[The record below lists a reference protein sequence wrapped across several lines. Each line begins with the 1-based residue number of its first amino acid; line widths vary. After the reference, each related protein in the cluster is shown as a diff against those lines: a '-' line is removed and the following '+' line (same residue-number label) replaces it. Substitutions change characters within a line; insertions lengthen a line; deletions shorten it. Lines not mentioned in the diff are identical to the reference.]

1 MKSFKEYLT
10 ESKKVY
16 EFKIKIA
23 GEVSGDSTKQL
34 KQALDQYKVEGC
46 SAGRRTPIQESP
58 VDFPDHKNVNVTIFD
73 VTLAYP
79 ANSAQIRAAVSEG
92 LKLALSCVSV
102 TNLKEEEEIELNHEY
117 DEKSDESVLLQG
129 YEIESE
135 GQKLV
140 GEQQK
145 MSLLKEL
152 NKTKHAGEQYK
163 GVNDELLATGAPKH
177 VKDTPGKQVKVKTKV
192 TNLFTKQVKVPTA
205 KGVK

>member
-16 EFKIKIA
+16 EFKVKIA
-23 GEVSGDSTKQL
+23 GEVSSDATKQL
-34 KQALDQYKVEGC
+34 KQALDKYKVEGC

-79 ANSAQIRAAVSEG
+79 TNSVQVRASVSEG
-92 LKLALSCVSV
+92 LKLPLSCVSV
-102 TNLKEEEEIELNHEY
+102 TNLKEEEEIELNHQH
-117 DEKSDESVLLQG
+117 DEESGDSLLLQD
-129 YEIESE
+129 YENDDK
-135 GQKLV
+135 GQSLV
-140 GEQQK
+140 GETQK
-145 MSLLKEL
+145 MALLKEL

-163 GVNDELLATGAPKH
+163 GVNDELLAKSAPKGG
-177 VKDTPGKQVKVKTKV
+177 KDTVGKQVKVNTKV
-192 TNLFTKQVKVPTA
+192 KNLFTKQIKVPTP